1 MVLLYFWED
10 KLQREETRKTN
21 REGGEGDWA
30 PAITTDITT
39 SVPSAPASPTPPNV
53 PRASQNSAYIWEPRH

>member
-30 PAITTDITT
+30 PGITTDITT
-39 SVPSAPASPTPPNV
+39 SVPSAPASPTPPQ
-53 PRASQNSAYIWEPRH
+53 RSQSLPK